1 MKIEVGGDA
10 TRKAIEAAIAKAHA
24 LATELGTTYRVE
36 MRMARAPTDHLV
48 WFDGGTPTQPA
59 RPILQITD
67 ANRAEVAAVMAQR
80 IASDMQ
86 TTGRMNKLVT
96 LTLGAQKLREL
107 WVQRIPD
114 GNDVSLKALS
124 PAYLAQKRRRGLR
137 TGIGEATGAMRAA
150 MAGAQIIISRTT

>member
-10 TRKAIEAAIAKAHA
+10 TKRAIEAAIAKARG

-48 WFDGGTPTQPA
+48 WFDGGTPHQPA
-59 RPILQITD
+59 RPVLRITD
-67 ANRAEVAAVMAQR
+67 ANRAECVAVMAQR
-80 IASDMQ
+80 IVSDMQ
-86 TTGRMNKLVT
+86 TTGRFNKLVT

-107 WVQRIPD
+107 WVARIPD
-114 GNDVSLKALS
+114 GGDVTFRALS
-124 PAYLAQKRRRGLR
+124 PEYLASKRRRGLS
-137 TGIGEATGAMRAA
+137 TGIGEATGAMRTA